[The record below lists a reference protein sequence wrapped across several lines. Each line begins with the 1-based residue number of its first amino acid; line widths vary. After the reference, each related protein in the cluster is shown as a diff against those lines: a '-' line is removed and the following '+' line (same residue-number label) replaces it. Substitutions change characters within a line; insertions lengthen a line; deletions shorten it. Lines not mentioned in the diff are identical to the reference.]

1 MVYVLFL
8 LALLL
13 VGNYKYYAVGVYPG
27 DLGKEQSQI
36 IKGIFIAL
44 VFCGHSGQY
53 VKFNAPLDYPFL
65 KFYWYIGQFVVAMFL
80 LYSGY
85 GIMVSI
91 MKKGRNYVRGL
102 PVKRILKTLLHFDLA
117 VLLYMGIS
125 VWRHGW
131 PSLKDTLLALSGWGG
146 FGNSNWY
153 IFAILWIW
161 VIVYFVFRLCGTE
174 HARRNVWFCTLLTAL
189 FGFIISHY
197 KQMWWYDTLL
207 CFPLGMIVAVYRDE
221 IELFLFQIK
230 QVPILGKCEKYGG
243 TFLLFILA
251 VVILGRHKGN
261 FYLYE
266 TWMIALTVSV
276 FLLTMKFEFHSRILL
291 WLGKNLFEV
300 YILMRIPMILFQPYM
315 VGHNYW
321 YFLLCA
327 VCTYLLVIAFSYVVR
342 QIDKSV
348 FA

>member
-1 MVYVLFL
+1 M
-8 LALLL
+8 
-13 VGNYKYYAVGVYPG
+13 
-27 DLGKEQSQI
+27 
-36 IKGIFIAL
+36 
-44 VFCGHSGQY
+44 
-53 VKFNAPLDYPFL
+53 
-65 KFYWYIGQFVVAMFL
+65 
-80 LYSGY
+80 
-85 GIMVSI
+85 
-91 MKKGRNYVRGL
+91 
-102 PVKRILKTLLHFDLA
+102 
-117 VLLYMGIS
+117 
-125 VWRHGW
+125 
-131 PSLKDTLLALSGWGG
+131 
-146 FGNSNWY
+146 
-153 IFAILWIW
+153 
-161 VIVYFVFRLCGTE
+161 
-174 HARRNVWFCTLLTAL
+174 
-189 FGFIISHY
+189 
-197 KQMWWYDTLL
+197 

-230 QVPILGKCEKYGG
+230 SVPISGKCEKYGG

-315 VGHNYW
+315 VEHNYW

-342 QIDKSV
+342 QIDRV
-348 FA
+348 LFE

>member
-27 DLGKEQSQI
+27 YLGKEQSQI

-44 VFCGHSGQY
+44 VFCGHFGQY

-91 MKKGRNYVRGL
+91 MKKGRDYVRGL

-161 VIVYFVFRLCGTE
+161 VIVYFVFRLCGTA
-174 HARRNVWFCTLLTAL
+174 HTRRNVWLCALLTAL

-207 CFPLGMIVAVYRDE
+207 CFPLGMLVAVYRDE
-221 IELFLFQIK
+221 IESFLFQIN
-230 QVPILGKCEKYGG
+230 QIPILGKCEKYGG
-243 TFLLFILA
+243 GIP
-251 VVILGRHKGN
+251 IIG
-261 FYLYE
+261 
-266 TWMIALTVSV
+266 
-276 FLLTMKFEFHSRILL
+276 SRGCGP
-291 WLGKNLFEV
+291 WQK
-300 YILMRIPMILFQPYM
+300 
-315 VGHNYW
+315 
-321 YFLLCA
+321 
-327 VCTYLLVIAFSYVVR
+327 
-342 QIDKSV
+342 
-348 FA
+348 